1 MKYLIM
7 ETHPAYAVLLDENG
21 RFLKAANLN
30 YHVGETV
37 QDIIE
42 LKSLDKQARRPLI
55 RQVMAMAAAAAC
67 FCLVFFGYYQ
77 PNYMAY
83 GTIFIRINPEVEM
96 TVSRT
101 ERVLELDGRNADGD
115 QLISGY
121 DYSGKSREIVT
132 RDLIQRAMEMG
143 YLSNGDSVSISI
155 DSSDAEWKQNE
166 EEGVRTQ
173 MEEEYGT
180 QVVIYIGKEVQ
191 EDQTNVEEP
200 IQIVIPVVPES
211 PGNAA
216 SEAPEA
222 QTPSESQTP
231 LETDKADGG
240 DSGYDDEHGDS
251 GYGGEDGD
259 SDDRGE
265 DPDDEENDPD
275 DEDGDSDDEEN
286 DSDDEDSDSDDD
298 SDED

>member
-121 DYSGKSREIVT
+121 DYSGKSREIVPP
-132 RDLIQRAMEMG
+132 DLIHRVETKRRGRRAYTNGGRVRDAGRNLYWQRGTGGSDERRRADPDRDTGGSGKSRERCVG
-143 YLSNGDSVSISI
+143 GAGGTDPVRIA
-155 DSSDAEWKQNE
+155 DSS
-166 EEGVRTQ
+166 
-173 MEEEYGT
+173 
-180 QVVIYIGKEVQ
+180 
-191 EDQTNVEEP
+191 
-200 IQIVIPVVPES
+200 
-211 PGNAA
+211 GN
-216 SEAPEA
+216 
-222 QTPSESQTP
+222 
-231 LETDKADGG
+231 G
-240 DSGYDDEHGDS
+240 
-251 GYGGEDGD
+251 
-259 SDDRGE
+259 
-265 DPDDEENDPD
+265 
-275 DEDGDSDDEEN
+275 
-286 DSDDEDSDSDDD
+286 
-298 SDED
+298 